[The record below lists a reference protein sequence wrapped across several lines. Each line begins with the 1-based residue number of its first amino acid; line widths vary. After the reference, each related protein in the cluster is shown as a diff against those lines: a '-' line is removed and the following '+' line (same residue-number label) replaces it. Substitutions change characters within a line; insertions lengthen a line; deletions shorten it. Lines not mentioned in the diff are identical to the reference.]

1 MNNISLLEPG
11 LLDAGHSLY
20 QLLKGNQ
27 APSWWKLLT
36 KDHELY
42 FEIRK
47 KNVIDVYYY
56 GGRMAEIS
64 YDRFSNG
71 VVTKAHPKYLGYTDV
86 KDDNY
91 YRRSVGKG
99 GKEQFTP
106 IYQDCQNWLESR
118 VEELKKNIRNIYFR
132 SESGENTKEKFI

>member
-20 QLLKGNQ
+20 QLLKGDQ

-42 FEIRK
+42 IEIRK

-86 KDDNY
+86 EDENY
-91 YRRSVGKG
+91 YR
-99 GKEQFTP
+99 
-106 IYQDCQNWLESR
+106 
-118 VEELKKNIRNIYFR
+118 
-132 SESGENTKEKFI
+132 